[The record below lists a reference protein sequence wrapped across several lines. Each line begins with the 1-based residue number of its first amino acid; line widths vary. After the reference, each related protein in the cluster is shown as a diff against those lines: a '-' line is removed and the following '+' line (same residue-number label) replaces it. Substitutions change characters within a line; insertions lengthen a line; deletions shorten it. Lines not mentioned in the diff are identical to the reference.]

1 MHADSLNGS
10 MHDPISGLYRSTYT
24 LMVTHSLRTS
34 ALHSVLTPTAY
45 LLDVA
50 TKYACINLHHV
61 VTSNAGQ
68 QCSLLRQTSCHT
80 LNDEPNH

>member
-24 LMVTHSLRTS
+24 FMVTHSLRTS
-34 ALHSVLTPTAY
+34 ALQSVLASTAY
-45 LLDVA
+45 FLDVA
-50 TKYACINLHHV
+50 MNYACISLHHV

-68 QCSLLRQTSCHT
+68 YALCYDKPVVTR
-80 LNDEPNH
+80 